1 MNNLLIELSN
11 VLKVQSEKGEK
22 KCENYAGI
30 RILYYVLFAA
40 RTEFFYF
47 CQFRTNILIVFR
59 PIHNTFKYVQY
70 LSVMLEKNSRMAEG
84 YWR

>member
-1 MNNLLIELSN
+1 MYRMSN
-11 VLKVQSEKGEK
+11 PKKKEKSVQNMLEFVL
-22 KCENYAGI
+22 YI
-30 RILYYVLFAA
+30 TYFWA

-47 CQFRTNILIVFR
+47 CQFKTNILIVFR

-84 YWR
+84 YRR